1 MGLFEFILGMTLI
14 CTIGGIITTGMQTG
28 KRRVGVRA
36 LKAENEEMRA
46 LIGDLHGEVGKLK
59 DRVRVLERLA
69 TDGDRN
75 LADEIERLRRPETS
89 ARL

>member
-1 MGLFEFILGMTLI
+1 MGLFEFILAMTLI
-14 CTIGGIITTGMQTG
+14 CTVGGIVTTGMQTG
-28 KRRVGVRA
+28 KRRGGVRA

-46 LIGDLHGEVGKLK
+46 LIGDLHGEVGKLR

-75 LADEIERLRRPETS
+75 LAAEIERLRRTETS
-89 ARL
+89 AGL

>member
-1 MGLFEFILGMTLI
+1 MGLFEFILAMTLI
-14 CTIGGIITTGMQTG
+14 CTVGGVITTGMQTG
-28 KRRVGVRA
+28 KRRAGVRA

-46 LIGDLHGEVGKLK
+46 LIGDLHGEVGKLR

-75 LADEIERLRRPETS
+75 LAAEIERLRRTETGIG
-89 ARL
+89 L

>member
-14 CTIGGIITTGMQTG
+14 CTIGTVITTGMQTG
-28 KRRVGVRA
+28 KRRAGVRA

>member
-14 CTIGGIITTGMQTG
+14 CTIGGIITTGLQVE
-28 KRRVGVRA
+28 KRKVKAKV
-36 LKAENEEMRA
+36 LLAENEDLRS
-46 LIGDLHGEVGKLK
+46 LIADLHGELKAVK

-75 LADEIERLRRPETS
+75 LASEIERLRRHDSS
-89 ARL
+89 AGL

>member
-1 MGLFEFILGMTLI
+1 MGLFEFILAMTLI

-28 KRRVGVRA
+28 KRRAGVRA

-75 LADEIERLRRPETS
+75 LANEIERLRRTETS
-89 ARL
+89 AGL

>member
-1 MGLFEFILGMTLI
+1 MGLFEFILAMTLI
-14 CTIGGIITTGMQTG
+14 CTVGGIVTTGMQTG
-28 KRRVGVRA
+28 KRRGGVRA

-46 LIGDLHGEVGKLK
+46 LIGDLHGEVGKLR

-75 LADEIERLRRPETS
+75 LAAEIERLRRTETG
-89 ARL
+89 AGL